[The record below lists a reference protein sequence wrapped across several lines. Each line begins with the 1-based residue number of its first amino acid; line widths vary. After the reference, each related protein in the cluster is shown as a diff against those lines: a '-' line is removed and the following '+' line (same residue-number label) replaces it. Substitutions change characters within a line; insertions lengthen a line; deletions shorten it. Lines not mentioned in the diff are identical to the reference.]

1 MRVVQ
6 PSYGANH
13 FHLLREHAYS
23 TPRRP
28 LVVFSPKQLLRLR
41 AAASQVED
49 FTQGRFMP
57 VVPDDTATSSAKKV
71 LLVSG
76 RLYYDLVDR
85 RKKLE
90 QENDVAIIRVEQL
103 YPLPA
108 EEIATELAKYTNAKV
123 SWVQDE
129 PSNQGPWPFILQNLL
144 PKLDQRVELISR
156 SAAASP
162 SAGNKPR
169 HDEEHE
175 TLMQD
180 IFGA

>member
-1 MRVVQ
+1 
-6 PSYGANH
+6 
-13 FHLLREHAYS
+13 
-23 TPRRP
+23 
-28 LVVFSPKQLLRLR
+28 
-41 AAASQVED
+41 
-49 FTQGRFMP
+49 
-57 VVPDDTATSSAKKV
+57 
-71 LLVSG
+71 
-76 RLYYDLVDR
+76 DR

-180 IFGA
+180 IFIAQPTRKAQRHLLRSKNFGRNRRLTTV

>member
-1 MRVVQ
+1 
-6 PSYGANH
+6 
-13 FHLLREHAYS
+13 
-23 TPRRP
+23 
-28 LVVFSPKQLLRLR
+28 
-41 AAASQVED
+41 
-49 FTQGRFMP
+49 
-57 VVPDDTATSSAKKV
+57 PDDTATSSAKKV

-123 SWVQDE
+123 YWVQDE
-129 PSNQGPWPFILQNLL
+129 PSNQGPWPFILHNLL
-144 PKLDQRVELISR
+144 PKLDQLVEVISR

-162 SAGNKPR
+162 SAGNTPR

-180 IFGA
+180 IFGALSTGKAQWHLLPSRKLRRNRRLTTVLETTPLRWRQRNAS

>member
-1 MRVVQ
+1 RR
-6 PSYGANH
+6 PPLLASCA
-13 FHLLREHAYS
+13 HLLL
-23 TPRRP
+23 RP
-28 LVVFSPKQLLRLR
+28 LASASHVSCFSH
-41 AAASQVED
+41 
-49 FTQGRFMP
+49 GRFMP
-57 VVPDDTATSSAKKV
+57 VVPDDTATSSANKV

-90 QENDVAIIRVEQL
+90 QEHDVAIIRVEQL

-144 PKLDQRVELISR
+144 PKLDQPVELIS
-156 SAAASP
+156 
-162 SAGNKPR
+162 
-169 HDEEHE
+169 
-175 TLMQD
+175 
-180 IFGA
+180 